1 MAGNPKGNP
10 QNLVGFNKMSKEKFA
25 EIQAKGVEKARQKK
39 KEKREMKEQLKTLLS
54 MPIMD
59 IKTKAE
65 LSDFGIEEKDMDNQM
80 AITLALY
87 REALSGNTKAYE
99 IIRDTIG
106 EKPVE
111 RAEVDNMT
119 RINIIDDTSEE

>member
-1 MAGNPKGNP
+1 MAKSPRERNPKGTP
-10 QNLVGFNKMSKEKFA
+10 QNLIGFDKMPKEKFA
-25 EIQAKGVEKARQKK
+25 EIHAKGVEKARQKN
-39 KEKREMKEQLKTLLS
+39 KERREMKEQLKTLLS

-65 LSDFGIEEKDMDNQM
+65 LSDLGIEEKDMNNQM
-80 AITLALY
+80 AITLALFQK
-87 REALSGNTKAYE
+87 ALYGDTKAYE

-111 RAEVDNMT
+111 RAEVKEIT
-119 RINIIDDTSEE
+119 TEWFK